1 MCQAKDKG
9 TPNSCNFLKAYCV
22 NHHKLTKCN
31 GTPKFSEQLLL
42 PTLSRKYIGREP
54 ISIHVDHTLR
64 CRLRSPVVLLTR
76 PY

>member
-31 GTPKFSEQLLL
+31 GIPKFSEQLLL
-42 PTLSRKYIGREP
+42 PTLSRKYIDHEL
-54 ISIHVDHTLR
+54 ISVHVDHKPQ
-64 CRLRSPVVLLTR
+64 CRLRSPTV
-76 PY
+76 